1 MSKLVFHEVIIIGGG
16 PAGIATAIQL
26 ERSGVDALVIEKD
39 QIGGLL
45 KNANLVENYPGFP
58 EGISGLELIKKIEKQ
73 LLKLNISICL
83 EEVNNLEYSY
93 EEDKFLIFTEKTTY
107 FSKFLVIASGTK
119 PKPYPHP
126 ISGSIKSKI
135 HYEWYSL
142 RHEENKEIIVIGGGD
157 LAFDQAIN
165 LAKKNNVTIV
175 NRSVNTKCLPLL
187 FERVKNNERTR
198 YFSEI
203 QELKISPHQHKIRIS
218 CVQQSKNIEFLCDH
232 ILIAIGRLPNR
243 DFISEKLEVKF
254 LELSNLSKLFMIGDV
269 KNNHFRQVSIAT
281 GEGIKIAMK
290 IVDLLSE

>member
-1 MSKLVFHEVIIIGGG
+1 MVYYEVIIIGGG

-26 ERSGVDALVIEKD
+26 QRSGVNTLVIEKD

-58 EGISGLELIKKIEKQ
+58 EGISGLELIKEFAKQ
-73 LLKLNISICL
+73 LTNLNVAICK
-83 EEVNNLEYSY
+83 EEVKNLEYNY
-93 EEDKFLIFTEKTTY
+93 EENKFLIFTEKTTY
-107 FSKFLVIASGTK
+107 SSMFLVIASGTK
-119 PKPYPHP
+119 PKLYPHP
-126 ISGSIKSKI
+126 IPESIMRKI

-142 RHEENKEIIVIGGGD
+142 RHEENNEIVVIGGGD

-165 LAKKNNVTIV
+165 LAKRNKVMIL
-175 NRSVNTKCLPLL
+175 NRSENIKCLPIL
-187 FERVKNNERTR
+187 FERAKNNEQIT
-198 YFSEI
+198 YFSKI
-203 QELKISPHQHKIRIS
+203 NELKMILDKDKIRIS
-218 CVQQSKNIEFLCDH
+218 GIQESQNVEFLCDH

-243 DFISEKLEVKF
+243 DFIPKRLENEF
-254 LELSNLSKLFMIGDV
+254 LELSNLNKLFMIGDV